1 MQKLIATTV
10 ILLTALFSF
19 AQQTVSSDFYAM
31 KNTQEAAIVLNIIN
45 SELNLSTEA
54 QTKLKH
60 LLEASAQ
67 SQAEQLGFSPAS
79 QERVNV
85 MLMRQSNHIEANLKA
100 MITEEQY
107 NMYLRKKADMVVK
120 LTAARQA
127 ASSK

>member
-1 MQKLIATTV
+1 MQKLIATAV

-127 ASSK
+127 ASGK

>member
-1 MQKLIATTV
+1 MQKLIATAV

-45 SELNLSTEA
+45 SELSLSAEA

-67 SQAEQLGFSPAS
+67 SQAEQLAFSPAS

-127 ASSK
+127 ASGK